1 MRLPCVSVS
10 GLSLLAALCLGSS
23 LPAHADIVVFS
34 QPTDLL
40 SSQASQNDTS
50 AGGLGNYSTVYDN
63 FSLPAGTPITGVQ
76 WVGAFFNPSSVG
88 SITGFTLS
96 FYNNAGNAPG
106 SLLAS
111 FAIAG
116 NANQAFL
123 ATDSAD
129 DPTYTYAA
137 PVNFTP
143 AGGGTQWLSI
153 VPDLAFPPQW
163 GWESSSS
170 GDGVSY
176 NCFFG
181 DCGTV
186 AGDQAF
192 SLTSPVPEPGSLAL
206 LGTGAACLL
215 ATLRSRRSL

>member
-1 MRLPCVSVS
+1 MHLPGVPFAC
-10 GLSLLAALCLGSS
+10 LALLAALCLGRS
-23 LPAHADIVVFS
+23 LPAHADVIIFS
-34 QPTDLL
+34 QPTDLQ

-50 AGGLGNYSTVYDN
+50 AGGLGNYATAYDD
-63 FSLPAGTPITGVQ
+63 FSLPGGTTITGVQ
-76 WVGAFFNPSSVG
+76 WVGAFFNPSSAG
-88 SITGFTLS
+88 SITGFTLN

-116 NANQAFL
+116 NADQAFL
-123 ATDSAD
+123 ALDSTE
-129 DPTYTYAA
+129 DPAYTYAA
-137 PVNFTP
+137 PVNFTT
-143 AGGGTQWLSI
+143 GGGTQWLSI

-176 NCFFG
+176 SCFFG

-192 SLTSPVPEPGSLAL
+192 SLTSPTPEPGSLAL
-206 LGTGAACLL
+206 LGTGAACLM